1 MRLDL
6 RRNQRK
12 QFCFCSKS
20 CPADVSWRLSESDL
34 FCLLFNQSQMLLL
47 APELRLGPRVIMN
60 VLFILSL
67 SSSGFLSTVKILSSL
82 QLLLSAVYFQA
93 TVFFPLLYTAQ
104 LLSVYFPAT
113 VLCLLSNPTG
123 LNWILWQRTIC
134 LMYFVCVFW
143 QSPFVTVSPHSPAAP
158 GRGSSVV
165 DNFWLYFKRI
175 ILYDKSILL
184 HAKL

>member
-93 TVFFPLLYTAQ
+93 
-104 LLSVYFPAT
+104 SVYCSAT
-113 VLCLLSNPTG
+113 VCLLSSYCLVSTVQPDWSK
-123 LNWILWQRTIC
+123 LNFMTENNMFNVFCLCILTITIC
-134 LMYFVCVFW
+134 YCIPSQPSSTRERLLSCGQFLVIF
-143 QSPFVTVSPHSPAAP
+143 QENHS
-158 GRGSSVV
+158 
-165 DNFWLYFKRI
+165 L
-175 ILYDKSILL
+175 
-184 HAKL
+184 

>member
-67 SSSGFLSTVKILSSL
+67 SSSGFLSTVFSPTTSVCGLLSSYC
-82 QLLLSAVYFQA
+82 LLSTSV
-93 TVFFPLLYTAQ
+93 
-104 LLSVYFPAT
+104 VYFPAT

-165 DNFWLYFKRI
+165 DNFWLYFSRMI
-175 ILYDKSILL
+175 NLFSMLFS
-184 HAKL
+184 KL